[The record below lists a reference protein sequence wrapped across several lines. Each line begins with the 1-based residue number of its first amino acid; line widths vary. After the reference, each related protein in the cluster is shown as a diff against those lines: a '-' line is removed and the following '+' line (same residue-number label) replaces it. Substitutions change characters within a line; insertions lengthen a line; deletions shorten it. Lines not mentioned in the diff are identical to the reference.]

1 MSGSIDT
8 VLSVLGA
15 EMDHLL
21 EEEFGLI
28 DLDDHQGLTAM
39 GVGINI
45 HLEDVT
51 QNNGDI

>member
-15 EMDHLL
+15 KMVHLL
-21 EEEFGLI
+21 EEKIGLV
-28 DLDDHQGLTAM
+28 DLDDHQAFTAM
-39 GVGINI
+39 GIGTNI